1 MLTLMDRRVLD
12 RKNDLI
18 GYCRRID
25 EIDRLIE
32 YGDKSI
38 NANGDY
44 TNSPHAR
51 ETSRLYL

>member
-1 MLTLMDRRVLD
+1 MLD

-51 ETSRLYL
+51 ETSHLYL